1 MHSIFACVNVW
12 IHYIFRGGQS
22 EGKYGELHSLH
33 TLTIAS
39 HGAMSYLDTRHNF
52 RHIISDFTAVSHLTM
67 ELAARCSRRPHCRS
81 LQVSLSCPV
90 LAVEYSTS
98 CTTVQLYSVQW
109 PPCAAV
115 CSRPTALRS
124 SVGNPARPAAEV
136 TLYTRFSLTAATTH
150 QLITSLSHYN
160 AGWCP
165 HLTLL
170 TTTIIAV
177 TPLMVNIPNCSL
189 RRLAP

>member
-67 ELAARCSRRPHCRS
+67 ELAARGGRTVGASKCHWAAQCWRWST
-81 LQVSLSCPV
+81 VPV
-90 LAVEYSTS
+90 
-98 CTTVQLYSVQW
+98 VQLYSVQCTVYSGHPVQLSAHGPLLSGARLVT
-109 PPCAAV
+109 PPGPQRKSPFILGLV
-115 CSRPTALRS
+115 LQPPPPTASFLHYHIIMLAGARTWPS
-124 SVGNPARPAAEV
+124 SPQP
-136 TLYTRFSLTAATTH
+136 
-150 QLITSLSHYN
+150 
-160 AGWCP
+160 
-165 HLTLL
+165 
-170 TTTIIAV
+170 
-177 TPLMVNIPNCSL
+177 
-189 RRLAP
+189 